1 MAVPILRLEHLT
13 REVGQRLLL
22 SDVSFDVAQGEVLAI
37 TGPSGSGK
45 STLLRLINRLDEPTA
60 GTVYLAGIDYRTIPP
75 RQLRRRVGMVMQ
87 TPWLFPGTVADNVRF
102 GPAQWDQTISDAQ
115 VQHLLS
121 EIGLA
126 DFADRDVSRLSGG
139 EAQRV
144 SLARTLAN
152 RPEILLLDEPTSA
165 LDPGSKEV
173 IEALIIELIHEHQ
186 LTALIVTHDVNQARR
201 MAKRAAVIVG
211 GRLERI
217 DDV

>member
-1 MAVPILRLEHLT
+1 MVVPILRLEHLT
-13 REVGQRLLL
+13 RQVGQRLLL
-22 SDVSFDVAQGEVLAI
+22 SDVSFDVAQGETLAI

-60 GTVYLAGIDYRTIPP
+60 GTVYLAGMDYHAIPP
-75 RQLRRRVGMVMQ
+75 RQLRRQVGMVMQ
-87 TPWLFPGTVADNVRF
+87 TPWLFPGTVADNLRF
-102 GPAQWDQTISDAQ
+102 GPAQWGQTMTDAQ
-115 VQHLLS
+115 VQQLLS
-121 EIGLA
+121 EIGLV

-152 RPEILLLDEPTSA
+152 KPEILLLDEPTSA

-173 IEALIIELIHEHQ
+173 IEALIIELIREHQ
-186 LTALIVTHDVNQARR
+186 LTALIVTHDIDQAKR
-201 MAKRAAVIVG
+201 MAKRAAVIVS